1 MGKKWLNERS
11 KEDCMM
17 SEKEETEK
25 KAVCES
31 KEMREALIIIAL
43 YVFCRM
49 EDPVCISFSL
59 SLDVRPSFSWCN
71 FAGESFTG
79 LFMRPKRWWS
89 LYLLSLS
96 LHVFFSAVAPHFSF
110 STSFTFSFS
119 PQVLIMTKMK
129 KNKRRQRT
137 RREMTDSLAF
147 SFHLRWKN
155 PSLRILIDHTLLWFP
170 LFFSLVV
177 HVFSL
182 LLPPQ
187 LHHHQTLSLFFFL
200 FVFPNSFLFNYFPSL
215 TSRSWDTH
223 TGLFICNFSLSLLLP
238 LRERER
244 KRERSRQT
252 RETKGRE
259 ILFFLASFDWVPV
272 IFVSLSLA
280 WKE

>member
-137 RREMTDSLAF
+137 RRRDDWLSRFFVSSSVKKSFTSYPHRSYFIVIPSLLSRCSCLF
-147 SFHLRWKN
+147 SFIA
-155 PSLRILIDHTLLWFP
+155 S
-170 LFFSLVV
+170 S
-177 HVFSL
+177 
-182 LLPPQ
+182 
-187 LHHHQTLSLFFFL
+187 
-200 FVFPNSFLFNYFPSL
+200 
-215 TSRSWDTH
+215 TSSSPD
-223 TGLFICNFSLSLLLP
+223 SLSLLLLVRLP
-238 LRERER
+238 
-244 KRERSRQT
+244 K
-252 RETKGRE
+252 
-259 ILFFLASFDWVPV
+259 FF
-272 IFVSLSLA
+272 SL
-280 WKE
+280 